1 MKREAEI
8 NFVEVRYDEV
18 KWNAKEVRPPK
29 NVKKIVENFL
39 KAEKDCVM
47 IIDVFNEWQ
56 NGNNL
61 RRSLQSCIKRNS
73 FNCFVFMSHNQVFL
87 KRK

>member
-1 MKREAEI
+1 MKKEAEV
-8 NFVEVRYDEV
+8 NFVEVKYNEV
-18 KWNAKEVRPPK
+18 KWNSKEIRPPK
-29 NVKKIVENFL
+29 DVKKIVENFL

-47 IIDVFNEWQ
+47 LIDVFNEWQ

-61 RRSLQSCIKRNS
+61 RRSLQSCIRRND
-73 FNCFVFMSHNQVFL
+73 FNCFVFISHNQVYL